1 MRMATIAPPKPD
13 VEDFPQDKVTA
24 TLLTELLHVA
34 KAEAQVRGIALPPE
48 APKIMKAAVP
58 MDSLS
63 VVDTLCALEPIV
75 GFELRDSIVRTG
87 GYNSIEAAMEHLI
100 PRIERAW
107 VRKKGPKK

>member
-1 MRMATIAPPKPD
+1 MATIAPPNPV
-13 VEDFPQDKVTA
+13 VEEFPKDKVA
-24 TLLTELLHVA
+24 AALLAELLQVA
-34 KAEAQVRGIALPPE
+34 KAEAQVRGIALPAD
-48 APKIMKAAVP
+48 APKIIKAAVP

-63 VVDTLCALEPIV
+63 VVDSLCALEPVV

>member
-1 MRMATIAPPKPD
+1 MATIAPPKPD
-13 VEDFPQDKVTA
+13 VEDFPKTKVAA
-24 TLLTELLHVA
+24 TLLAELLYVA
-34 KAEAQVRGIALPPE
+34 KAEAQVRGIALPTE
-48 APKIMKAAVP
+48 EPKIIQAPIP

-63 VVDTLCALEPIV
+63 VVDTLCTLETVV

-107 VRKKGPKK
+107 VHKKGSKK

>member
-1 MRMATIAPPKPD
+1 MATIAPSKPVVEEFPKG
-13 VEDFPQDKVTA
+13 KVVA
-24 TLLTELLHVA
+24 ALLAELLQVA
-34 KAEAQVRGIALPPE
+34 KAEAQVRGIPLPAE
-48 APKIMKAAVP
+48 APKIVKVAIP

-63 VVDTLCALEPIV
+63 VVDTLCALEPVV

-87 GYNSIEAAMEHLI
+87 GYNSIETAMEHLI